1 MENMNNIN
9 SLSLNSKSYTIIPIG
24 GTRFASTIIFK
35 NPINVKI
42 GDKIQSYSINN
53 GEYKKNMMYTLEN
66 FDDDIYMLSRVYTEG
81 LQKGKKEFSF
91 GTIEN
96 KNYPIEIPYGKLNDW
111 INPYKINNE
120 TKQVILPDMYFD

>member
-1 MENMNNIN
+1 MNKTN
-9 SLSLNSKSYTIIPIG
+9 SLSLNLKSYTIIPIG
-24 GTRFASTIIFK
+24 GTRFASTIILK

-53 GEYKKNMMYTLEN
+53 GEYKKNMIYTLEK
-66 FDDDIYMLSRVYTEG
+66 FDHAIYMLSRVYTEG
-81 LQKGKKEFSF
+81 LQKGKKVFSF

-96 KNYPIEIPYGKLNDW
+96 KKYPIEIPYGKLSDW

-120 TKQVILPDMYFD
+120 TEQEILPDMYFD